1 VTRAQE
7 QLKTDPPYSPLSPLE
22 VEALGAPPPQEPDA
36 YLRARIDRFYA
47 ELQVGW
53 ILLSPRCQT
62 FLIAAARKCLG
73 RAQPQCG

>member
-1 VTRAQE
+1 LVQSSVSGCDIIRTAVGRVLTGPCCTPAQE

-47 ELQVGW
+47 ELQVF
-53 ILLSPRCQT
+53 T
-62 FLIAAARKCLG
+62 
-73 RAQPQCG
+73 

>member
-1 VTRAQE
+1 MPSPQE

-47 ELQVGW
+47 ELQVESGTPP
-53 ILLSPRCQT
+53 S
-62 FLIAAARKCLG
+62 A
-73 RAQPQCG
+73 